1 MIEFKYKAYIPSIDD
16 YVLLK
21 ELKTE
26 QYIALVKT
34 VMNKQQDMIVD
45 IFDQLI
51 DHSSDR
57 KINLTRLDKF
67 FILCTIRAVCVGGRL
82 TLAFEDTDS
91 NKPYK
96 SHVQIMNLLQ
106 HVADVETPDTQV
118 IELNDITITLGYPR
132 SLYVDSPE
140 HLLYECIQ
148 QLAIADHEVNINSLT
163 LNQKKDLVDQLP
175 VELLEHVKSYIMSK
189 NKMYSD
195 VILYRVMNPHATDQ
209 KIQTQYFNI
218 FDNSMYDFIVTLF
231 SDNIKSIYELMY
243 VLSKRVRM
251 SVSDLYNN
259 TYAEVRMYLD
269 TYEQELKMEE
279 EARKKEQQ
287 KRSGSSGGP
296 APIGNPIM
304 GLPE

>member
-16 YVLLK
+16 YVTLK

-45 IFDQLI
+45 MFDQII
-51 DHSSDR
+51 DNNVNK
-57 KINLTRLDKF
+57 KIDLTRLDKF

-82 TLAFEDTDS
+82 TLAFEDQTS
-91 NKPYK
+91 KKPYK
-96 SHVQIMNLLQ
+96 SHVQIMKLLQ
-106 HVADVETPDTQV
+106 NVADVEIPEMGTV
-118 IELNDITITLGYPR
+118 ELNGIKVTLGYPR
-132 SLYVDSPE
+132 SLYIDEPE
-140 HLLYECIQ
+140 NLLYECIQ
-148 QLAIADHEVNINSLT
+148 QVAISKHTVNMNELSLK
-163 LNQKKDLVDQLP
+163 QKQELVDQLP
-175 VELLEHVKSYIMSK
+175 VELIEHVKSYILSK
-189 NKMYSD
+189 NNEYSD
-195 VILYRVMNPHATDQ
+195 VILYKVMNPHAKDQ
-209 KIQTQYFNI
+209 NIQTQYFNL
-218 FDNSMYDFIVTLF
+218 FDNSMYDFIITLY

-243 VLSKRVRM
+243 VLSKRVNM
-251 SVSDLYNN
+251 SVRDLYNN

-287 KRSGSSGGP
+287 KRSGQGSP